1 MQPYM
6 VVFIDTK
13 GPALLGRYDDK
24 GVARRAWTTC
34 TFGAAIAQSD
44 GTVLQFKGGTAK
56 QAEKRLEAFA
66 RQVARETP
74 SAQEKAPAEPSAPKV
89 CAECRETLPDHALD
103 CSENGPAE
111 GSWTG
116 PSKIR
121 VKVDEVAVEIDEDDD
136 EDDVDDIEPES
147 DDAPEPAPTQK
158 SKPSGCVAKSCK
170 LPLGMLRANTTAA
183 FRCLCPGHRQTAR
196 FRVRDHECTPEE
208 AVAWLRENERPPSKL
223 SAKKPKAKAAAKPSK
238 PAPKKPA
245 KKPAKA
251 PPKPSTLNAG
261 LDALRRNAA
270 VVEQLGGIAAAE
282 AHVKTLAKIGGPAK
296 VGELVNAVMEL
307 AEVPA

>member
-74 SAQEKAPAEPSAPKV
+74 SAQGKAPAETSAPKV
-89 CAECRETLPDHALD
+89 CAECRETLPNHALG
-103 CSENGPAE
+103 CSENGPSE

-121 VKVDEVAVEIDEDDD
+121 VKVDEVAVEIDD
-136 EDDVDDIEPES
+136 EDDIEPES
-147 DDAPEPAPTQK
+147 DDAPEPATEPAPAPTQK
-158 SKPSGCVAKSCK
+158 SKPSGCVAKGCG
-170 LPLGMLRANTTAA
+170 LPLGMLRANTTPA

-245 KKPAKA
+245 
-251 PPKPSTLNAG
+251 PKTPTRHVGPSTLNAA
-261 LDALRRNAA
+261 LDAMRRNAE
-270 VVEQLGGIAAAE
+270 VVRQLGGIAAAE
-282 AHVKTLAKIGGPAK
+282 QHVKTLEKIGGPAK
-296 VGELVNAVMEL
+296 TTELIRTVLEL
-307 AEVPA
+307 AG

>member
-1 MQPYM
+1 
-6 VVFIDTK
+6 VIK
-13 GPALLGRYDDK
+13 
-24 GVARRAWTTC
+24 
-34 TFGAAIAQSD
+34 
-44 GTVLQFKGGTAK
+44 
-56 QAEKRLEAFA
+56 
-66 RQVARETP
+66 
-74 SAQEKAPAEPSAPKV
+74 
-89 CAECRETLPDHALD
+89 LP
-103 CSENGPAE
+103 P
-111 GSWTG
+111 
-116 PSKIR
+116 
-121 VKVDEVAVEIDEDDD
+121 
-136 EDDVDDIEPES
+136 
-147 DDAPEPAPTQK
+147 APEQTK
-158 SKPSGCVAKSCK
+158 GCVAKSCK
-170 LPLGMLRANTTAA
+170 LPLGMLRANTTPA

-245 KKPAKA
+245 KKPRQP

-261 LDALRRNAA
+261 LDAMRRNAA

-307 AEVPA
+307 AS